1 MGKVDLKALA
11 SILNLSVS
19 TVSRA
24 LGDKQDI
31 GESTKKRVL
40 KLATELNYQPNAQAA
55 SLRHRKSK
63 TIGVVL
69 PEVANNFFSLVIDGI
84 EEIANA
90 NGYHVLVY
98 LTHEN
103 LEKEIKIARH
113 IQNGRVDGLLIS
125 ISSETVNVDHLL
137 EVKNTGLPM
146 VFFDRVSNDMKIP
159 AVTTNDYESGFE
171 ATRHLLEAGCKKV
184 AYFSLSQ
191 NLSINGKRMK
201 GYQDALKKQKPE
213 NMYQVV
219 LQGGNVHE
227 QNVQQMISLLNSED
241 RPDGIFACVE
251 KLAIAT
257 YEACGCLG
265 LQIPKDV
272 KVICFSNLHVASL
285 LHPSLTTIRQPA
297 FEMGKEA
304 AAALFR
310 ILENGNKKKEPLT
323 VQKKVIKSSL
333 IKRNSTAII

>member
-1 MGKVDLKALA
+1 MGKVDLRALA
-11 SILNLSVS
+11 SKLNLSIS

-31 GESTKKRVL
+31 GASTKKRVL
-40 KLATELNYQPNAQAA
+40 KLAAELNYQPNAQAA
-55 SLRHRKSK
+55 SLRQRKSK
-63 TIGVVL
+63 TIGVVV
-69 PEVANNFFSLVIDGI
+69 PEIANNFFSLVIDGI
-84 EEIANA
+84 EEVANA

-125 ISSETVNVDHLL
+125 ITSETVNVDHLR
-137 EVKNTGLPM
+137 EVKNTGLPI

-159 AVTTNDYESGFE
+159 TVTTNDYESGFE
-171 ATRHLLEAGCKKV
+171 ATKHLLEAGCKKV

-191 NLSINGKRMK
+191 NLSINAMRMK
-201 GYQDALKKQKPE
+201 GYRDALKKQKHWIMNE
-213 NMYQVV
+213 LV

-227 QNVQQMISLLNSED
+227 ENVQQMMRLLKSKD

-251 KLAIAT
+251 ELAIAT
-257 YEACGCLG
+257 YEACDHLG

-272 KVICFSNLHVASL
+272 KVISFSNLRVASL

-304 AAALFR
+304 AATLFKM
-310 ILENGNKKKEPLT
+310 LENGNKKKESVTL
-323 VQKKVIKSSL
+323 QKKVIKSLL
-333 IKRNSTAII
+333 IKRNSTDIV